1 MNAEKFAYE
10 NIEIPDDRLTQ
21 AIYSGMGRA
30 VRMRKRKYL
39 MRSFTAAAAAFVLLF
54 CSANIPAVYTY
65 ASELPVLGEF
75 VRALHIGSGGEQTL
89 HEDLEAE
96 VLGNE
101 LVIHFTG
108 RNGATD
114 TVVPYEVRCYSAP
127 SRIALTLWSLTEEEY
142 EKLEDQIR
150 QMKGVAD
157 VYRTVSLEKNEISFV
172 IVLERLYDYE
182 VMEQSHPGM
191 LSIRLYQDAYF
202 TAEEKAPEQ
211 EVYYLRTKGLKPGEE
226 LKKLLEKYQ
235 DEEPSQVKTQEGS
248 FILTIGEFSSE
259 EEAENRRKELQKEYG
274 GAAELQVSFGMAKEI
289 PER

>member
-1 MNAEKFAYE
+1 MSAEKFVYE
-10 NIEIPDDRLTQ
+10 NIEIPDERLTQ
-21 AIYSGMGRA
+21 AIYTGMGRA
-30 VRMRKRKYL
+30 ARIRKRKYL
-39 MRSFTAAAAAFVLLF
+39 MRSFTAAAAAFVLLL
-54 CSANIPAVYTY
+54 CGANIPVVYTY
-65 ASELPVLGEF
+65 ASELPVLGQF
-75 VRALHIGSGGEQTL
+75 VRALHIGSGGEKTP
-89 HEDLEAE
+89 HEDVEAE

-108 RNGATD
+108 RDGATD

-127 SRIALTLWSLTEEEY
+127 SRIALTLWSLTDDEY
-142 EKLEDQIR
+142 EKLEEQIR
-150 QMKGVAD
+150 QMKGAAD

-182 VMEQSHPGM
+182 VMEQSYPGM

-211 EVYYLRTKGLKPGEE
+211 EIYYLRTKGIAQEEE

-235 DEEPSQVKTQEGS
+235 DEEPSQIKTQEGS

-259 EEAENRRKELQKEYG
+259 EEAENRRRELQKKYG

-289 PER
+289 PEN